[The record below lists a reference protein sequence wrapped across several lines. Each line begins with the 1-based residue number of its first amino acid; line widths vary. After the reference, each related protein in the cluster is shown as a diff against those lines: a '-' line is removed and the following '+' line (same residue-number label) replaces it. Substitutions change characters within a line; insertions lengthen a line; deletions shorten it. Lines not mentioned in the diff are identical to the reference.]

1 MKCNQCRTKWQRH
14 TNHSANRQWE
24 EPLLPISASIHPH
37 TGYCV
42 CPTISLM
49 QDQHAILT
57 AKDIRC
63 TYLGSAQVDKTLET
77 TVFQSQDLHRQIF
90 VTPEWLFKDV
100 NLKRVKDAAIAK
112 SVTLIA
118 VDKAHLIAIISH
130 QLQRHFPTTHS

>member
-1 MKCNQCRTKWQRH
+1 
-14 TNHSANRQWE
+14 
-24 EPLLPISASIHPH
+24 
-37 TGYCV
+37 
-42 CPTISLM
+42 M

-118 VDKAHLIAIISH
+118 VDEAHLIAIISH